1 MRGGWRVVALC
12 LLAAGP
18 LAAQEAGRTRVGVER
33 PVPVRVDTVS
43 ARDVPR
49 APITPGRAFL
59 SSLVMPGSGQ
69 AALDRPYAG
78 GVFLLVE
85 ALSLTMLHRAG
96 EDLHLARRFARDSTP
111 LTYQVDPVTG
121 LVQRDSLGVALVATW
136 QASRY
141 GTGVVRSRRLQVE
154 DWLAVLFFNH
164 LFSGADAYVA
174 AQLWDLPEMIGLQQT
189 PFGPAIAA
197 TLRFGRARRR

>member
-1 MRGGWRVVALC
+1 MRRGSLVV
-12 LLAAGP
+12 LLSCICAGS
-18 LAAQEAGRTRVGVER
+18 LAAQVSSGTRVGVER
-33 PVPVRVDTVS
+33 PMAVRVDTVP
-43 ARDVPR
+43 AQDVPR
-49 APITPGRAFL
+49 PPITPGRAFF

-96 EDLHLARRFARDSTP
+96 EDLHLARRFSRDSVP
-111 LTYQVDPVTG
+111 LTYQVDPVSG
-121 LVQRDSLGVALVATW
+121 LVSRDSLGAPVVASWRVP
-136 QASRY
+136 RY
-141 GTGVVRSRRLQVE
+141 GAAVVRSRRLQVE

-174 AQLWDLPEMIGLQQT
+174 AQLWDLPDMIGLQQT

-197 TLRFGRARRR
+197 TLRFGRAPKR